1 MKRRRPGLCAFVAR
15 ANDAY
20 VQLPWTAFAENL
32 LRLQM
37 FWLVENRGK
46 KSGESLESGD
56 RSVGLIRVGGANA
69 GLGSVGEKT
78 PLGLERGQ
86 FECLAEKTP
95 GGRQIALPC
104 FKVAEHG
111 IEKVV
116 GIEL

>member
-20 VQLPWTAFAENL
+20 VQLPWT
-32 LRLQM
+32 
-37 FWLVENRGK
+37 
-46 KSGESLESGD
+46 GESVESGD
-56 RSVGLIRVGGANA
+56 RSVSLIRAEGANA

-86 FECLAEKTP
+86 FECLAEKPP